1 MDKLKDVI
9 DWRKEIIAFIEERIE
24 MYRKQKVLQEI
35 VEVLKQ
41 LPETPRG
48 TVARLVREDR
58 DSY

>member
-1 MDKLKDVI
+1 VI